1 MYDIAIIGAGP
12 AGTILAR
19 ELARKNEKLNI
30 LLVDGSE
37 GHEKVCGGLLSP
49 DAQKVLDEL
58 GLTLPED
65 VLCATQTDRVET
77 IDLTAGVTTVYP
89 REYINMDRQAFD
101 AWLLSELP
109 RSVCVVSAR
118 CISVESDRDHFK
130 ITLRE
135 GDVTDE
141 IESTVVVG
149 ADGASSIVRR
159 CLYPDSKPMKY
170 ISIQEWYDLPDES
183 LPVFTCIYD
192 KKTTDS
198 CSWTIHKGNYVIFG
212 GAFKKQDCRKA
223 FDTQKARL
231 EAFLKNSF
239 GEAVRTEACLVS
251 SPRVMKDFCTGK
263 DSVFLL
269 GEAAG
274 FISASSFEGLSSA
287 MYSGKML
294 ADALLQG
301 KTCEDA
307 QKLYRKKTRSLKL
320 KLRMKSVKRI
330 LLCNPFTRKLIM
342 KSRLRSINPYSKK

>member
-89 REYINMDRQAFD
+89 RDYINMDRQAFD

-118 CISVESDRDHFK
+118 CISVESGRDHFK

-198 CSWTIHKGNYVIFG
+198 CSWTIRKENDFIFG
-212 GAFKKQDCRKA
+212 GAFAENGCREA
-223 FDTQKARL
+223 FDEQKKRL
-231 EAFLKNSF
+231 EGHFGMEF
-239 GEAVRTEACLVS
+239 GEAKKREACLVV
-251 SPRVMKDFCTGK
+251 SPRKSSDFLTGENGAYL
-263 DSVFLL
+263 V

-274 FISASSFEGLSSA
+274 FISSSSFEGISSA
-287 MYSGKML
+287 LTSGKIL
-294 ADALLQG
+294 AQCISDSLVYEEITESYLART
-301 KTCEDA
+301 K
-307 QKLYRKKTRSLKL
+307 KLRKKLALKIP
-320 KLRMKSVKRI
+320 KMRI
-330 LLCNPFTRKLIM
+330 LTNPFLRKLIM
-342 KSRLRSINPYSKK
+342 KSGITAIK